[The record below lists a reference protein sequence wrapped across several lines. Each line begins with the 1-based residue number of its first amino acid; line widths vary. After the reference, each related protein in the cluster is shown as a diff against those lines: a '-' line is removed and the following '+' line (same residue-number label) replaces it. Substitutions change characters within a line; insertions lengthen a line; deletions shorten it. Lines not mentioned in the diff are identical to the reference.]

1 MNRKTLS
8 FGVLLTALSTYLWAQ
23 EPVLNAPGTV
33 SAGQSVKLAAQGH
46 GSATFYLVG
55 PNRVVKRKISLGE
68 EIEIAAEDLKIAGK
82 YQAIACNGGNCG
94 NTQFN
99 VVASQPAQLIFF
111 LHPSR
116 VPVSSGNA
124 VNATAL
130 VLDRE
135 KNMVL
140 SPAKVNFKI
149 DLPDGSSSTRTVPA
163 TRGIASFAMD
173 SRSRQGKVQ
182 VTASIDDVSE
192 PRVIQQVAAEACGLR
207 MTASP
212 AGRFVTFQTDPI
224 RDCGGNPLPDGTIV
238 SFTKTDSTGR
248 STVDSPIKKDRAVAR
263 FEVSGSAKV
272 SVACGVVVGNELS
285 LGGAQ

>member
-1 MNRKTLS
+1 MNRKIFS
-8 FGVLLTALSTYLWAQ
+8 FAVLLTTLAVYAWAQ
-23 EPVLNAPGTV
+23 EPVLKAPGAV
-33 SAGQSVKLAAQGH
+33 PAGQSVKLATQGQ

-55 PNRVVKRKISLGE
+55 PSRVVKRKISLGE
-68 EIEIAAEDLKIAGK
+68 EIEIAAEDLKTAGR
-82 YQAIACNGGNCG
+82 YEAIACNGGNCG

-99 VVASQPAQLIFF
+99 VTSSQPTQLIFF

-135 KNMVL
+135 KNIVL
-140 SPAKVNFKI
+140 SPAKVNFTI

-182 VTASIDDVSE
+182 VTASLDDVSE
-192 PRVIQQVAAEACGLR
+192 PRVIQQVAAEACALR

-238 SFTKTDSTGR
+238 SFTKSDSTGR

-263 FEVSGSAKV
+263 FEVTGPAKV

-285 LGGAQ
+285 LGGAR